1 MKMSKILTTMIK
13 ALCIILFAAL
23 MLSLLLMIISRNV
36 PFINFDVMWTDEV
49 GRYMLV
55 YLVFLG
61 SGLAMIED
69 KHIRVDFILN
79 QFPPK
84 IRKWVELFNNLVT
97 IAFCLVMVYAG
108 FVLVQ
113 KTGTQ
118 MVSTLRKYFNMP
130 MAWWNSAIMVG
141 GVIMAAAVC
150 AKLWRKE
157 GGVDGNEEKEDP

>member
-1 MKMSKILTTMIK
+1 
-13 ALCIILFAAL
+13 
-23 MLSLLLMIISRNV
+23 
-36 PFINFDVMWTDEV
+36 
-49 GRYMLV
+49 MLV

>member
-1 MKMSKILTTMIK
+1 
-13 ALCIILFAAL
+13 
-23 MLSLLLMIISRNV
+23 
-36 PFINFDVMWTDEV
+36 MWTDEV

-108 FVLVQ
+108 FVLIQ

-157 GGVDGNEEKEDP
+157 DGADGNEKKEDP